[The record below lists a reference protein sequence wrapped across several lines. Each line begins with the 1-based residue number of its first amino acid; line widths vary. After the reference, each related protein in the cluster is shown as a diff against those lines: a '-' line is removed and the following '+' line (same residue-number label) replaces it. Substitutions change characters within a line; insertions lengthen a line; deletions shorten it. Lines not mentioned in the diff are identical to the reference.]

1 MASSNQTNW
10 MEVTA
15 KNKKVKKKIVIIG
28 IPTAIAIL
36 AIVSLI
42 FFLRSGSDGNTTS
55 ELTKPDEP
63 PFVKSGQLAF
73 LDKDKN
79 VALKIID
86 IEIAD
91 DDAKRVQGLMWR
103 RSMADNA
110 GMLFI
115 FEEERPQAFWMR
127 NTYIPLDIIYADKSG
142 VIVTISENCKPLVE
156 YAISSEK
163 PAQFVVEVNAGFS
176 THYKITTGDKIKF
189 DRLKN

>member
-1 MASSNQTNW
+1 

-15 KNKKVKKKIVIIG
+15 KNKKSKKKIVIIG
-28 IPTAIAIL
+28 LLTAIAIL

-42 FFLRSGSDGNTTS
+42 FFLRSGSDRYTTS

-63 PFVKSGQLAF
+63 PFIKNGQLTF
-73 LDKDKN
+73 LDKEN
-79 VALKIID
+79 NETLKIIY

-91 DDAKRVQGLMWR
+91 NDAKRAQGLMWR
-103 RSMADNA
+103 RSMPDNA

-115 FEEERPQAFWMR
+115 FEEEGPQAFWMR

-156 YAISSEK
+156 YSIPSGK

-189 DRLKN
+189 ERVKTVKWHAL